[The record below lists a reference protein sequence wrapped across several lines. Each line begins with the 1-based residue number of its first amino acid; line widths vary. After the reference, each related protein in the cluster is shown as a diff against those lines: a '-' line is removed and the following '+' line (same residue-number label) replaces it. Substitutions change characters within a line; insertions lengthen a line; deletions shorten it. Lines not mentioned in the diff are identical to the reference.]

1 MIDIKFRASSIA
13 EIMADGKGADVLSVG
28 AKTFLNGIA
37 KEYVYGFRETIDTKY
52 FKKGIECEQAA
63 IDLYNNVFFTNH
75 KKNETRLT
83 NEWVTGECDI
93 LVPKVKVIDI
103 KNAWSLPTFPDTAD
117 DVLAIAKKSGYDYQG
132 HSYMALYDVD
142 EFEVAY
148 CMTTTPEDLR
158 KWEQA
163 EIHEVDHID
172 PALRVTRATI
182 KRDSAIEA
190 KMIAKVKVAQEYLK
204 NRVAQIHLEHREA
217 A

>member
-1 MIDIKFRASSIA
+1 MIDITFRASSIA
-13 EIMADGKGADVLSVG
+13 ELMADGKGADGLSVG

-37 KEYVYGFRETIDTKY
+37 KEYVYGFREEIDTKY

-63 IDLYNNVFFTNH
+63 IDLYNMVTLSRH
-75 KKNETRLT
+75 EKNTVRLT

-93 LVPKVKVIDI
+93 LVPKTKVIDI
-103 KNAWSLPTFPDTAD
+103 KNAWSLATFPATSD

-132 HSYMALYDVD
+132 YSYMALFDVP

-148 CMTTTPEDLR
+148 TMVTTPEELR
-158 KWEQA
+158 KWEQP

-182 KRDSAIEA
+182 KRDAEIEA
-190 KMIAKVKVAQEYLK
+190 KMIAKVKVAQAYLRR
-204 NRVAQIHLEHREA
+204 RVEQIYEEHEG
-217 A
+217 